1 MTTTNN
7 QERRNQLM
15 MKEIIPFDQRLNSR
29 LNKQKIT
36 ILQVNLG
43 KRCN

>member
-7 QERRNQLM
+7 QERRNRLM
-15 MKEIIPFDQRLNSR
+15 TKEIIPFHQRLNSR

>member
-7 QERRNQLM
+7 QERRNRLM
-15 MKEIIPFDQRLNSR
+15 TKEIIPFDQRLNSR

>member
-1 MTTTNN
+1 
-7 QERRNQLM
+7 M
-15 MKEIIPFDQRLNSR
+15 MKEIIPFHQRLNSR

-43 KRCN
+43 KHCNWACNHCHL